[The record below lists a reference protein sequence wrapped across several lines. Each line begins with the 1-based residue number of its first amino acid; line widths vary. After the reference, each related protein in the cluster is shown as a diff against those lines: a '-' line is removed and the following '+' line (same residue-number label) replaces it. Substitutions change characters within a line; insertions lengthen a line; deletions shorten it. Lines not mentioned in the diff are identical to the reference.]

1 MKPFARSQQEAAFRL
16 DRNPVLPFTWR
27 RVQKVRGLCDLLS
40 ISSCGDVTGVMR
52 GSSCSARAGRCAGDE
67 RGFRS

>member
-27 RVQKVRGLCDLLS
+27 RVQKVRRTVRSEHQFKRRRD
-40 ISSCGDVTGVMR
+40 GVMR